1 MRGGVVDSD
10 RFLCVSTTLPSKV
23 AADAIAN
30 NLVELGQA
38 ACVQVFGPLQS
49 VYRWKGRIERT
60 EEWLC
65 VAKTDQAHFTRLK
78 EIVLQYHT
86 YEEPEIIATEI
97 VDGSEGYLAWLRA
110 ELA

>member
-23 AADAIAN
+23 AADAMAAA
-30 NLVELGQA
+30 LLESKQV
-38 ACVQVFGPLQS
+38 ACVQIFGPIQS
-49 VYRWKGRIERT
+49 IYRWKGQVERA

-65 VAKTDQAHFTRLK
+65 VSKTAAACFPKIKETILAH
-78 EIVLQYHT
+78 HS

-110 ELA
+110 QLA